1 MGRHSTKDLLY
12 KFINRRIVT
21 GFWKFEKVID
31 IHGCGIEGLRCDA
44 VCYRGNRIIA
54 IVEAKKVLDLKALGQ
69 LLGYRELLSMLE
81 GYNKQDIRLF
91 VVCYEAHPLLVK
103 VFEEFGVQVVQVS
116 RSS

>member
-12 KFINRRIVT
+12 KFINRKLVT

-54 IVEAKKVLDLKALGQ
+54 IVEAKRVLDLKALGQ
-69 LLGYRELLSMLE
+69 LLGYRELLSILE
-81 GYNKQDIRLF
+81 GHDKHQIRLF
-91 VVCYEAHPLLVK
+91 AVCYQAHPFLVR
-103 VFEEFGVQVVQVS
+103 VFEEFGVEVVQVGKED
-116 RSS
+116 